1 MGIPSP
7 SSFLLSPSRKDTQP
21 THIKEATAPA
31 SRLLNRTTNTATFL
45 AFAILC
51 ALLDVHHNEFTL
63 GAYPATSRNAKPVW
77 LPASTAS
84 LPSRPS
90 PTKLRVS
97 SPSLRARCP
106 TSSSTRAHACST
118 CGEEEDRLARTS
130 STLCTENY
138 HWHWRAFMTAGA
150 SAFYVFANA
159 LIYWIT
165 KLRLS
170 GLAGSVL
177 YIGYSALVSF
187 LFFILTGSIGFFAS
201 WLFVQKIYGSIKID

>member
-1 MGIPSP
+1 MGSKLLDDIPSP

-106 TSSSTRAHACST
+106 TSSST

-130 STLCTENY
+130 STLCTE
-138 HWHWRAFMTAGA
+138 
-150 SAFYVFANA
+150 
-159 LIYWIT
+159 
-165 KLRLS
+165 
-170 GLAGSVL
+170 
-177 YIGYSALVSF
+177 
-187 LFFILTGSIGFFAS
+187 ILPNR
-201 WLFVQKIYGSIKID
+201 